1 LLRSVKYGLN
11 AAVLAG
17 LVAAPLAWTHVD
29 KTVTLV
35 VDGHRTQ
42 VHTTAGTV
50 DGVLVAAGYH
60 AGRHDILAPDETASV
75 HDGSTI
81 VLERGRLLR
90 LDIDG
95 AQRQVWTTAPT
106 VAAAMSALGYSARDF
121 TSVSRSR
128 RLPLGPTDITVR
140 TPKVV
145 TVVHDGKTQH
155 VTTTDATV
163 GQLLAALRVPLGPHD
178 AVSVD
183 RDAALTQD
191 ERIVVKRVEHS
202 QVTVDSAIPFST
214 RTSDDAALSA
224 GQTRI
229 VHPGRDGLARI
240 TYALVFVDGKEAG
253 RTKIKA
259 VVVRVPRPKVVKV
272 GTKHRPP
279 VVRSAARTDA
289 GPVSGSL
296 SPKAF
301 ALRLA
306 SAQGW
311 DSTQYG
317 CLVTLWNHES
327 NWNVHASNG
336 SSGAYGI
343 PQALPGSKMASAGPD
358 WQDDADTQIT
368 WGIGYIAGRYGT
380 PCNAWSYWQSSGW
393 Y

>member
-1 LLRSVKYGLN
+1 MLRSVKYGLN

-17 LVAAPLAWTHVD
+17 LVAGTLAWTHVD

-35 VDGHRTQ
+35 VDGHSAR

-60 AGRHDILAPDETASV
+60 PGGHDILAPGATASV

-90 LDIDG
+90 LNIDG

-106 VAAAMSALGYSARDF
+106 VAAAMSELGYSARDF
-121 TSVSRSR
+121 TSVSRAR

-140 TPKVV
+140 TPKLV
-145 TVVHDGKTQH
+145 TVVHYGKTQH

-163 GQLLAALRVPLGPHD
+163 GQLLTALRLPLGPHD
-178 AVSVD
+178 AMSVD
-183 RDAALTQD
+183 RSAPLRQD
-191 ERIVVKRVEHS
+191 EQIVIKRVEHS
-202 QVTVDSAIPFST
+202 QVTVSSAIPFTT
-214 RTSDDAALSA
+214 RSSDDAALSA

-229 VHPGRDGLARI
+229 VRPGRDGLARI

-259 VVVRVPRPKVVKV
+259 VVVRVPKPKLVKH
-272 GTKHRPP
+272 GTKHRAAH
-279 VVRSAARTDA
+279 VTTAARTEA
-289 GPVSGSL
+289 GVASGS

-306 SAQGW
+306 TAQGW
-311 DSTQYG
+311 DSGQYG

-358 WQDDADTQIT
+358 WQNNADTQIT

-380 PCNAWSYWQSSGW
+380 PCNAWSYWQNSGW